1 MQTHDDRNV
10 PIDPQPEPRSL
21 LESFRF
27 WIATNVLR
35 RNQLDERQ
43 AKAAAE
49 NAKRRAGGAP

>member
-1 MQTHDDRNV
+1 MQDHDERRA
-10 PIDPQPEPRSL
+10 PLDPQPESRSL

-49 NAKRRAGGAP
+49 NAKLRDGGAK